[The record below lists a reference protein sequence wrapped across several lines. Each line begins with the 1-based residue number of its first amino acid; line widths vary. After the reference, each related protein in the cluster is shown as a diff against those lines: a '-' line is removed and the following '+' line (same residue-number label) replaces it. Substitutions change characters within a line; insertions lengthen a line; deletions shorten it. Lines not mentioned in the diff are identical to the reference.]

1 METIRIA
8 LVSLYANRL
17 RSILTTL
24 GIIIGIGA
32 VIGLISLGRGVE
44 DFIASEFESLGS
56 NLLIVF
62 ASPPKSP
69 TRERIE
75 PITTVEATD
84 LLSLPT
90 IQYVAPI
97 HGLIGNINS
106 GGETFNATTYG
117 VTPDY
122 LIVRNYA
129 VRWGRWVTVEDL
141 DSKARVMVL
150 GSTVAEELFGKDYNP
165 VGEIVRYREVPM
177 TIIGVMEKTS
187 EAAGENEIA
196 YIPLTTSQQRLAP
209 PFRARTRDGGYFLD
223 ALYLQ
228 ATSEDAMDEATR
240 QIDEYLREAHNVQFD
255 GEEDYTIVNQAD
267 VLEVLGSITGVLTI
281 FLSLIA
287 GISLLVGGIGI
298 MNIMLVTVTERTK
311 EIGLRKAV
319 GAPASAILT
328 QFLVESVV
336 LSIIGGS
343 LGVLLGWFM
352 AIAGTIL
359 VDELNLSVDVDAVVF
374 ATSISILIGIVFGL
388 YPAWQASRKN
398 PVDSLRFE

>member
-56 NLLIVF
+56 NLLIAF

-117 VTPDY
+117 VIPDY

-129 VRWGRWVTVEDL
+129 VLWGRWVTVEDL

-228 ATSEDAMDEATR
+228 ATSEDVMDEATR

-298 MNIMLVTVTERTK
+298 MNIT
-311 EIGLRKAV
+311 LRYRD
-319 GAPASAILT
+319 GANQRDRVA
-328 QFLVESVV
+328 
-336 LSIIGGS
+336 
-343 LGVLLGWFM
+343 
-352 AIAGTIL
+352 
-359 VDELNLSVDVDAVVF
+359 
-374 ATSISILIGIVFGL
+374 
-388 YPAWQASRKN
+388 
-398 PVDSLRFE
+398 

>member
-1 METIRIA
+1 METFRIA
-8 LVSLYANRL
+8 LVSLYSNRL

-84 LLSLPT
+84 LLNLST

-97 HGLIGNINS
+97 HGLIGNIVS
-106 GGETFNATTYG
+106 GGETFRATTYG

-122 LIVRNYA
+122 LIVRNYG
-129 VRWGRWVTVEDL
+129 VRWGRWVTVDDL
-141 DSKARVMVL
+141 ESKARVMVL
-150 GSTVAEELFGKDYNP
+150 GAKVAEELFGVDYNP
-165 VGEIVRYREVPM
+165 VGEIVRYLDVPM

-196 YIPLTTSQQRLAP
+196 YIPITTSQQRLAP

-228 ATSEDAMDEATR
+228 ATSEDVMDEATR
-240 QIDEYLREAHNVQFD
+240 QVDEYLREAHNVQFD

-267 VLEVLGSITGVLTI
+267 VLDALGSITGVLTI

-287 GISLLVGGIGI
+287 GISLVVGGIGI

-319 GAPASAILT
+319 GAPAGAILT

-343 LGVLLGWFM
+343 LGILLGWLM
-352 AIAGTIL
+352 AVVGTIL
-359 VDELNLSVDVDAVVF
+359 VDELNLRVDLDAVVF
-374 ATSISILIGIVFGL
+374 ATSVSIFIGIVFGL

-398 PVDSLRFE
+398 PIDALRFE

>member
-1 METIRIA
+1 
-8 LVSLYANRL
+8 
-17 RSILTTL
+17 
-24 GIIIGIGA
+24 
-32 VIGLISLGRGVE
+32 
-44 DFIASEFESLGS
+44 
-56 NLLIVF
+56 
-62 ASPPKSP
+62 
-69 TRERIE
+69 
-75 PITTVEATD
+75 
-84 LLSLPT
+84 
-90 IQYVAPI
+90 
-97 HGLIGNINS
+97 
-106 GGETFNATTYG
+106 
-117 VTPDY
+117 
-122 LIVRNYA
+122 
-129 VRWGRWVTVEDL
+129 
-141 DSKARVMVL
+141 
-150 GSTVAEELFGKDYNP
+150 
-165 VGEIVRYREVPM
+165 
-177 TIIGVMEKTS
+177 
-187 EAAGENEIA
+187 
-196 YIPLTTSQQRLAP
+196 
-209 PFRARTRDGGYFLD
+209 
-223 ALYLQ
+223 
-228 ATSEDAMDEATR
+228 MDEATR
-240 QIDEYLREAHNVQFD
+240 QIDEYLREAHNVRFD

>member
-129 VRWGRWVTVEDL
+129 VLWGRWVTVEDL

-228 ATSEDAMDEATR
+228 ATSEDVMDEATR

>member
-75 PITTVEATD
+75 PITTVEAND

-129 VRWGRWVTVEDL
+129 VLWGRWVTVEDL

-228 ATSEDAMDEATR
+228 ATSEDVMDEATR

>member
-129 VRWGRWVTVEDL
+129 VLWGRWVTVEDL
-141 DSKARVMVL
+141 DSKERVMVL

-228 ATSEDAMDEATR
+228 ATSEDVMDEATR

>member
-1 METIRIA
+1 METFRIA
-8 LVSLYANRL
+8 LVSLYSNRL

-84 LLSLPT
+84 LLRLPT

-97 HGLIGNINS
+97 HGLLGDIIS
-106 GGETFNATTYG
+106 GGETFRATTYG

-122 LIVRNYA
+122 LIVRDYG
-129 VRWGRWVTVEDL
+129 VRWGRWVTVDDL
-141 DSKARVMVL
+141 ESKARVMVL
-150 GSTVAEELFGKDYNP
+150 GANVAEELFGEDYNP
-165 VGEIVRYREVPM
+165 VGEIVRYLDVPM

-187 EAAGENEIA
+187 EAAGENAIA
-196 YIPLTTSQQRLAP
+196 YIPITTSQQRLAP

-228 ATSEDAMDEATR
+228 ATNEDVMDEATR

-267 VLEVLGSITGVLTI
+267 VLDALGSITGVLTI

-311 EIGLRKAV
+311 EIGLRKALGAQNIYILIQFVAEALVLSLLGGTV
-319 GAPASAILT
+319 GILIAIAGGSLVSN
-328 QFLVESVV
+328 LVESLDVTVQPYSIV
-336 LSIIGGS
+336 LA
-343 LGVLLGWFM
+343 V
-352 AIAGTIL
+352 AI
-359 VDELNLSVDVDAVVF
+359 S
-374 ATSISILIGIVFGL
+374 SMIGIFFGFF
-388 YPAWQASRKN
+388 PAWRAAGLN
-398 PVDSLRFE
+398 PIDALRYE

>member
-129 VRWGRWVTVEDL
+129 VLWGRWVTVEDL